1 MFWAVLGCF
10 GLFWA
15 VLGGAEVVGET
26 AAGCM
31 GGCRGI
37 VSVVGGGGW
46 RRNRSSSVYIEVR
59 GESSSSMPPV
69 GTGQE
74 EAGEW
79 ACGGFYIN
87 RTPDSE
93 SSYSLH
99 KGRRAGPA
107 YIQHTFSIQ
116 SAYSQ
121 QIVLFAS
128 VISWRSP

>member
-1 MFWAVLGCF
+1 MYGGAGVVGGDSSRVCF
-10 GLFWA
+10 GGLCLWW
-15 VLGGAEVVGET
+15 
-26 AAGCM
+26 
-31 GGCRGI
+31 
-37 VSVVGGGGW
+37 GGGW
-46 RRNRSSSVYIEVR
+46 RRNRSSSQYIEVR

-69 GTGQE
+69 GTGRE

-79 ACGGFYIN
+79 TCGGFYIN
-87 RTPDSE
+87 RTPDRE

-107 YIQHTFSIQ
+107 YIQHTFSIL